1 MGVLT
6 IANPVR
12 QRHAPPR
19 PDNDPGKPVLVE
31 QNHCCGVGLALAE
44 TTASAGVAIDQLL
57 QVLNERAAIAL
68 TVNVLS

>member
-6 IANPVR
+6 IADPGR
-12 QRHAPPR
+12 QHHAE

-31 QNHCCGVGLALAE
+31 QNHCCGVGLTLAE
-44 TTASAGVAIDQLL
+44 ATASAGVAIDQLL

-68 TVNVLS
+68 TVNVRS